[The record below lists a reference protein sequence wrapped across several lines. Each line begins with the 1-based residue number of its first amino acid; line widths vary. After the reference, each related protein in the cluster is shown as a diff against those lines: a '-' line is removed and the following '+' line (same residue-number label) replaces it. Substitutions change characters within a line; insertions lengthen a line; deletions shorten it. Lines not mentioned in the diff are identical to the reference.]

1 MNPDFLSMKKLCSPS
16 WLFSFVVVFAF
27 FLLGSCSRP
36 EVKFFSADH
45 PNFQYTGRIDFSNP
59 ELPRFW
65 APGVYIQATFE
76 GDSCVI
82 EVNDEVLYGSN
93 HNYIS
98 VQVDELP
105 VQRIKLSGAH
115 NVLKV
120 ADGVGEG
127 SHNLTISKSTESG
140 IGYLEFVGLHCEN
153 LLEPTPKPER
163 KIEFYGNS
171 ITCGTGSDLSEIPCD
186 SAQWYDQH
194 NAFMSYGPVTA
205 RMLDAQWML
214 SSVSGIGLMHSCC
227 DMDIVMPDV
236 YDKLNMRDNKFEWD
250 FSEYQ
255 PDVVTVAL
263 GQNDGIQDSTEF
275 CTRYVD
281 FVHTLRGK
289 YKDAKI
295 ILLTSPMGDET
306 LTLTLKNY
314 LASVTETLHKE
325 GDENVHTFFFSRS
338 FNNGC
343 GGHPDLVQHQEIAG
357 ELAGFLSGLMEW

>member
-1 MNPDFLSMKKLCSPS
+1 MALFYTRFVYVSMILAIIFPCSGSAKNLSKEERASN
-16 WLFSFVVVFAF
+16 FYGANHSFI
-27 FLLGSCSRP
+27 
-36 EVKFFSADH
+36 
-45 PNFQYTGRIDFSNP
+45 QYTGRVDFSNN

-65 APGVYIQATFE
+65 APGVYIEAWFRGENCEITL
-76 GDSCVI
+76 
-82 EVNDEVLYGSN
+82 NDELLWGTS
-93 HNYIS
+93 HNYVSI
-98 VQVDELP
+98 VLDDQP
-105 VQRIKLSGAH
+105 VQRIKLTEIVNVINLDSRLKSGNH
-115 NVLKV
+115 KI
-120 ADGVGEG
+120 
-127 SHNLTISKSTESG
+127 TICKSTESG
-140 IGYLEFVGLHCEN
+140 IGYLEFAGIKCEE
-153 LLEPTPKPER
+153 LLEPGPRPAR

-171 ITCGTGSDLSEIPCD
+171 ITCGTGSDTAEIPCG
-186 SAQWYDQH
+186 SGEWYDQH
-194 NAFMSYGPVTA
+194 NAYMSYGPVTA
-205 RMLDAQWML
+205 RLLNAQWML

-227 DMDIVMPDV
+227 DMDMVMPDV
-236 YDKLNMRDNKFEWD
+236 YDKLNMWDNKIQWD
-250 FSEYQ
+250 FSKYQ

-343 GGHPDLVQHQEIAG
+343 GGHPDLAQHQEIAG